1 MLQQALV
8 LGMQECS
15 PAEQDRGTHREPAAG
30 AVSTPG
36 AWVFELCPLE
46 KQLQEWLNPWL
57 CHRFSPL

>member
-15 PAEQDRGTHREPAAG
+15 PAEQDRGTHKEPAAG

-36 AWVFELCPLE
+36 AWVFEL
-46 KQLQEWLNPWL
+46 
-57 CHRFSPL
+57 SS